1 MSHTHWHTF
10 CPSFLLDLHNRNPVC
25 DMKNVWRKT
34 KARES
39 WRYINLEA
47 YLGTNE
53 SPPLNVV
60 GSNSK
65 IEEISFPSGTDT
77 RVYMTLSWAF
87 RKRARKISCSESS
100 CGGKVKRKS
109 YTDTWTYCICSRGAT
124 GCSDWAYAFLRGCLR
139 VAKTRSSTSTFR
151 LEELL
156 NLQIKLRTAG
166 L

>member
-10 CPSFLLDLHNRNPVC
+10 HPSSLLDLHNKNAVC
-25 DMKNVWRKT
+25 DMKNVRRKT
-34 KARES
+34 KAAGL

-65 IEEISFPSGTDT
+65 IDEISFPSGTDT

-100 CGGKVKRKS
+100 WGGEVKTKS
-109 YTDTWTYCICSRGAT
+109 YTDTQTYYICSRGAT
-124 GCSDWAYAFLRGCLR
+124 DYLDWAH
-139 VAKTRSSTSTFR
+139 TFW
-151 LEELL
+151 EDVYVYPKQDPADKPFDEI
-156 NLQIKLRTAG
+156 N
-166 L
+166 